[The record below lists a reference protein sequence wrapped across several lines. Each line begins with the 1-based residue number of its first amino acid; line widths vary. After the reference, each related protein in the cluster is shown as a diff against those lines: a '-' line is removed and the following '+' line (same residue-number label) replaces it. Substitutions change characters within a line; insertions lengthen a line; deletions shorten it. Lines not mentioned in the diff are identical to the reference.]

1 MFFRTTTLLLVGAI
15 PIFIL
20 EGEAPQLKQSTMD
33 KRLNGNN
40 NNKAP
45 TKNNIVRKR
54 LNSLQKQVGFISD
67 LDLRKI
73 ISNSVHGILF
83 YNLQI
88 PVTFSDTPN

>member
-73 ISNSVHGILF
+73 ISNSFLLF

-88 PVTFSDTPN
+88 PITFSDTPN